1 MAGDRDRHR
10 DRGRFIGANKLRKSR
25 FMKIY
30 NKGQWK
36 NEDHHYYQCQEDH
49 ESLNTCTD
57 DINVGANVTVTT
69 ETDCRVYS

>member
-1 MAGDRDRHR
+1 
-10 DRGRFIGANKLRKSR
+10 
-25 FMKIY
+25 MKIY

-49 ESLNTCTD
+49 ESLNACTD

-69 ETDCRVYS
+69 ETDGRVYS